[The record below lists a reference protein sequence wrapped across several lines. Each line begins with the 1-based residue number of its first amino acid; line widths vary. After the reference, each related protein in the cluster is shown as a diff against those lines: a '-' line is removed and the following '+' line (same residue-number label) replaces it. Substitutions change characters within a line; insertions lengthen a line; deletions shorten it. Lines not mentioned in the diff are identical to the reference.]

1 MTTVYDVPV
10 ELFIKQAAED
20 LKQRPEI
27 KPPAWSAF
35 AKTGV
40 HKQMP
45 PENPDWWFVR
55 SASVL
60 RCLYMDGPVGVQRM
74 RSAYGGKRDRGSSPY
89 QFRKGSGSVIRK
101 ILQQLEAAGYVEK
114 GKTGRRISSGGMAFL
129 DGVAQSIKP
138 KAIESTP
145 GLDRY

>member
-1 MTTVYDVPV
+1 MTNVYDVPA
-10 ELFIKQAAED
+10 ELLIRQAAEE

-45 PENPDWWFVR
+45 PENPDWWFIR

-60 RCLYMDGPVGVQRM
+60 RRLYIDGPVGVQRM
-74 RSAYGGKRDRGSSPY
+74 RTAYGGRHDRGSSPY
-89 QFRKGSGSVIRK
+89 QFRKGSGSILRK
-101 ILQQLEAAGYVEK
+101 VFQQLEAAGFVEK
-114 GKTGRRISSGGMAFL
+114 GRSGRRISSRGMSFI
-129 DGVAQSIKP
+129 DGVANKIEISSHETV
-138 KAIESTP
+138 KA
-145 GLDRY
+145 